1 MIIGVPLER
10 DPTENRVALTP
21 AGTRTL
27 VHCGHMVVVE
37 SGAGRLSRFT
47 DDEYGAAGAHLVYD
61 HEEVFGRADLIMKV
75 TAIRPPE
82 VPLLREQQIVF
93 GFHHLAAASREH
105 LNALLRRGVTLIGF
119 EITEDAAGDV
129 PILHAMS
136 EIAGQLAVT
145 VAAHRLE
152 TRGGGRGILL
162 GGSTGIPPAHV
173 VILGAGVA
181 GTWAARTALGNGAQV
196 TMLDTRL
203 GALRRAEEIFG
214 RSVVTEVAHL
224 FSITRAVSYA
234 DVLIGAIL
242 LRGERTP
249 HVVTRAMVGG
259 MKQGAV
265 IIDVSIDQGG
275 CVETSRPT
283 TLQDPVFVED
293 GIIHYAVPNMASA
306 VARTASLALTYAA
319 LPFVQTLAD
328 MGLEPALAQEAGLA
342 RGVYAYR
349 GELVSASVARAFGLR
364 SGPLASILGTTQGHA
379 AAGSRDRTP

>member
-10 DPTENRVALTP
+10 DPTENRVSLTP

-27 VHCGHMVVVE
+27 VHAGHVVVVE
-37 SGAGRLSRFT
+37 SGAGRLSRFA
-47 DDEYGAAGAHLVYD
+47 DDEYGAAGAHLVFD
-61 HEEVFGRADLIMKV
+61 REEVFGRADLVMKV
-75 TAIRPPE
+75 TGLQPRELA
-82 VPLLREQQIVF
+82 LLRERQIVF
-93 GFHHLAAASREH
+93 GFHHLAAVTREH

-119 EITEDAAGDV
+119 EITEDASGDV

-145 VAAHRLE
+145 VAAHRLQ

-196 TMLDTRL
+196 TLLDTRL

-214 RSVVTEVAHL
+214 RRVVTEVAHL
-224 FSITRAVSYA
+224 FSIIRGVSYA
-234 DVLIGAIL
+234 DVLVGAIL
-242 LRGERTP
+242 QRGERTP
-249 HVVTRAMVGG
+249 HAVTRAMVGG

-283 TLQDPVFVED
+283 TLEDPVFVEQ

-319 LPFVQTLAD
+319 LPFVRTLAD
-328 MGLEPALAQEAGLA
+328 LGLEAALAREEGLA

-349 GELVSASVARAFGLR
+349 GTLVSAGVARAFGMR
-364 SGPLASILGTTQGHA
+364 SDPLASVLGRIRDHA
-379 AAGSRDRTP
+379 ASGSRDGTS